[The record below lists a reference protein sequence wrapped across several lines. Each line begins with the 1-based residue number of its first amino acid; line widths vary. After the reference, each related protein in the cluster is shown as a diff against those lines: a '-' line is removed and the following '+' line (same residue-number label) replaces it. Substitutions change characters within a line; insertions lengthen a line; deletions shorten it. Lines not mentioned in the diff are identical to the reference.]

1 MLACREKG
9 CLEECVPKLQ
19 IDLTINRQKNS
30 PPTQGFPGPAMFSV
44 DTQHGSNSWPS
55 LTFTKYCAMTVD
67 LRRTVVDQLGYE
79 TIEILHNITV
89 IYEQSGPRFIDN
101 SESDARI
108 DYARFGALMFT
119 KVQQTYLSNI
129 ELNVGSTHKTRVGA
143 CTCVYSPKGKL
154 LKRKKA
160 KAVKVKKDERRY
172 TIYRADETDSDSADE
187 DYMCASE

>member
-1 MLACREKG
+1 
-9 CLEECVPKLQ
+9 
-19 IDLTINRQKNS
+19 
-30 PPTQGFPGPAMFSV
+30 MFSV
-44 DTQHGSNSWPS
+44 DTVHDTNNWPS

-160 KAVKVKKDERRY
+160 KEVKVKKDDRRY
-172 TIYRADETDSDSADE
+172 TISAERLFADPALDTTLRGGDKLLVEE
-187 DYMCASE
+187 DKRSFISLGATGTQKLFV